1 MDIQFLTWG
10 RAYGFPFTFQWMF
23 RTDTINLIIA
33 VDVTLPYFRP
43 NVPLRAIARRAESTH
58 SA

>member
-33 VDVTLPYFRP
+33 VDVTLP
-43 NVPLRAIARRAESTH
+43 
-58 SA
+58 